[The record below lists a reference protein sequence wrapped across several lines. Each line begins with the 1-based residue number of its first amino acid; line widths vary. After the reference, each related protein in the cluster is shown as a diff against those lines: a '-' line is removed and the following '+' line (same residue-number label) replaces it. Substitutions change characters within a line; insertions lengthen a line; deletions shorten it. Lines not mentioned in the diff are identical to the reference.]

1 MKTNVTQAV
10 LILAFLLGSS
20 LPVLAQ
26 SMSKQDYLDKSR
38 RQKTTGF
45 IMLGGGVAMAAAG
58 GLLFSENFTIFG
70 GSQAEDNASG
80 AGGAM
85 MVVGTLAAL
94 GSIPVFISSGSNA
107 RKAAQMGFRNV
118 PLHIPKFAGNLP
130 KAVPSLTISIPL

>member
-70 GSQAEDNASG
+70 GSQAEDNTAG

-94 GSIPVFISSGSNA
+94 GSIPVFISSSSNA